1 MHASSVS
8 HPHRLSATP
17 PLPQTLS
24 KRDKRRNAI
33 SERLN
38 ELVTTFAENRDP
50 IYRQQLQALQVDMG
64 YMLRADPYQDKP
76 LDDLA
81 DDITEEM
88 VAAMASHPGSF
99 VRGSQGAARMP
110 MPEVELPPASGKWAS
125 VFAQEINN
133 ALEQRDASLTLLA
146 VRFSSSLGIQFNPNL
161 WSCAPHHKAP
171 IRYCPNPKLM
181 DRVHRNVTHEEC
193 SPYIKINCTESK

>member
-1 MHASSVS
+1 MAYSPSPQISPTMHASSVS

-38 ELVTTFAENRDP
+38 DLVTTFAEKRDP
-50 IYRQQLQALQVDMG
+50 IYRQQLQALQADMG

-81 DDITEEM
+81 DDITDEM

-125 VFAQEINN
+125 VFAQEVNN

-146 VRFSSSLGIQFNPNL
+146 VCFSLSRDFS
-161 WSCAPHHKAP
+161 
-171 IRYCPNPKLM
+171 
-181 DRVHRNVTHEEC
+181 
-193 SPYIKINCTESK
+193 